1 VRRQDRHTGCWREKL
16 VSRSGRTATESCSR
30 CRDRH
35 PGRGGLPHQS
45 DLGRAEFCGWGFI
58 HHSSFF
64 LLPSPGLGA
73 NRAVVPK
80 PSPEGNR
87 CKLRHEA
94 PKALQKALYVGCSER
109 GRPLQVVYFGWS
121 RFPGPGSAP
130 RIYALPIY
138 GGPEWQNSER
148 QGISYEQYSGSD
160 YGPSR
165 GAARKARF
173 TIIHPPDKHCCSG
186 RAGQERPA

>member
-1 VRRQDRHTGCWREKL
+1 MLGLT
-16 VSRSGRTATESCSR
+16 
-30 CRDRH
+30 
-35 PGRGGLPHQS
+35 GRGP
-45 DLGRAEFCGWGFI
+45 
-58 HHSSFF
+58 
-64 LLPSPGLGA
+64 

-80 PSPEGNR
+80 PS
-87 CKLRHEA
+87 HEA
-94 PKALQKALYVGCSER
+94 NGCILGHLTPKTLQKALYVGCSES
-109 GRPLQVVYFGWS
+109 GGPLQVVCFGWS